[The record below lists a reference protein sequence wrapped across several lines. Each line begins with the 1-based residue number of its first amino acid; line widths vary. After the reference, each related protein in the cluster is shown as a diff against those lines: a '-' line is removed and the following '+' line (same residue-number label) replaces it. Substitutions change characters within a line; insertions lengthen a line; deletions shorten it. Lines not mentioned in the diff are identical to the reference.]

1 MGTIAVWA
9 FFILWGGALIGALL
23 NWKLTLTFNIAFQ
36 MYVVRDFLV
45 GRCAV
50 DLEDS
55 SVRILRSWLALFL
68 SCTIGA
74 IIRLRQQARGKRET
88 AGRVS
93 WSLETPPEEWHQGIR
108 RGETYAQIHSTKDA
122 VVRFC
127 QVGIPTLLAWN
138 LLPTAW
144 YWRIGT
150 ILVLPFVIGL
160 IVALYR
166 EGRRKGQAEVR

>member
-9 FFILWGGALIGALL
+9 SFILWGGALIGALL
-23 NWKLTLTFNIAFQ
+23 KEARA
-36 MYVVRDFLV
+36 YVQHRLSNVHCTRISCR
-45 GRCAV
+45 RCAA

-127 QVGIPTLLAWN
+127 QVGIPDVAGME
-138 LLPTAW
+138 PAADC
-144 YWRIGT
+144 
-150 ILVLPFVIGL
+150 LVLEDRDHFG
-160 IVALYR
+160 A
-166 EGRRKGQAEVR
+166 AVRNRPDCRTVS

>member
-1 MGTIAVWA
+1 
-9 FFILWGGALIGALL
+9 
-23 NWKLTLTFNIAFQ
+23 
-36 MYVVRDFLV
+36 MYVVREFLV
-45 GRCAV
+45 GDVQLTWKTVLSAFFAC
-50 DLEDS
+50 
-55 SVRILRSWLALFL
+55 WLALFL

-138 LLPTAW
+138 LLPIAW
-144 YWRIGT
+144 YWRIGI

-160 IVALYR
+160 LSHCIVRVAARGKPRCGKIGPWAEL
-166 EGRRKGQAEVR
+166 ETTGCRRR